1 MCGCFRFLHEAFYL
15 TIPVSTA
22 FFLNTTT
29 TRQKLLYT
37 YILQKKYFD
46 LNTKDLSRKLDSE
59 LGGALEQLVL
69 NVMQANEQEYD
80 PKVHTDAKMMEDAE
94 ELYKAGQGKRGTNEA
109 ALFKILCAA
118 PPEYLEKLNLKYAD
132 KYGYTLTKMLEKE
145 LGGDVQK
152 AALFVVGMKLKPY
165 EEVAKLIKM
174 ACAGIGTNE
183 LLLTSSLIR
192 YQNIMKNVML
202 AHVELYGKTIRD
214 RIKDETK
221 GDYQRLL
228 MEVLEAIEN

>member
-1 MCGCFRFLHEAFYL
+1 
-15 TIPVSTA
+15 
-22 FFLNTTT
+22 
-29 TRQKLLYT
+29 
-37 YILQKKYFD
+37 
-46 LNTKDLSRKLDSE
+46 
-59 LGGALEQLVL
+59 
-69 NVMQANEQEYD
+69 
-80 PKVHTDAKMMEDAE
+80 
-94 ELYKAGQGKRGTNEA
+94 
-109 ALFKILCAA
+109 
-118 PPEYLEKLNLKYAD
+118 LEKLNLKYAD
-132 KYGYTLTKMLEKE
+132 KYGYTMTKMLEKE